1 MDSRADHDS
10 FFLLVNFKWHTVC
23 DGQILAFVASNSSA
37 KRVSGH
43 IVELPGLDVAQVFS
57 QIGISVRL

>member
-1 MDSRADHDS
+1 
-10 FFLLVNFKWHTVC
+10 LVNFKWHTVC

-43 IVELPGLDVAQVFS
+43 IVELPRLDFAQVLS